1 MQVTILMIHVV
12 VAIALVALILL
23 QQGKGADAGASFG
36 GGSSQTVFGAQ
47 GSGNFLSRFTG
58 VLAACFFV
66 TSLALAYFASEAG
79 QAPEAGIP
87 DSKLVEQ
94 QNTVND
100 ASKSLDDGEDD
111 VDNTAPV
118 LEESGE

>member
-12 VAIALVALILL
+12 LAIALVALILL

-36 GGSSQTVFGAQ
+36 GGGSQTVFGAQ
-47 GSGNFLSRFTG
+47 GSGNFLARFTG
-58 VLAACFFV
+58 VLAASFFV
-66 TSLALAYFASEAG
+66 TSLTLAYFASEAG

-94 QNTVND
+94 QNASGD
-100 ASKSLDDGEDD
+100 GSKSLDGAPKD

-118 LEESGE
+118 LEERSE